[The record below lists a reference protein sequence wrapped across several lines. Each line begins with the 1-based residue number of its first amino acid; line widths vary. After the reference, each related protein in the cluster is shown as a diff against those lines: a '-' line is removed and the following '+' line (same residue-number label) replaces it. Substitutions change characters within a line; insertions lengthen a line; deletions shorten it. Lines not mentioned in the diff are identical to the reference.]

1 VSDDLERLQQLAELA
16 RGLDGRLQAENT
28 NVTDTLREIEM
39 IRGAIRDLCRQL
51 DVRAATLLA
60 RADDLVDGDAASD
73 GQEGRTI
80 CRAAADQVSQEAD
93 AVPQAIVAGPI
104 LDMAGG
110 RLVDAVACELD
121 DEGREVAGLH
131 FVLIEHPASQ
141 PVQSDDEPVAAY
153 TSDAAA
159 KHMARRHAHDL
170 PAGLHVSVYEADGL
184 ELLPDLVYR
193 AAGTGG
199 ADGAT
204 IADV

>member
-1 VSDDLERLQQLAELA
+1 VSDDLERLQQLAEIA

-28 NVTDTLREIEM
+28 NVTDTLLEIEM

-51 DVRAATLLA
+51 EVRAAALLT
-60 RADDLVDGDAASD
+60 RADDLVEGDAAAD
-73 GQEGRTI
+73 DQEGFTI
-80 CRAAADQVSQEAD
+80 CRAAAEQVSQEAD
-93 AVPQAIVAGPI
+93 AVSHALAAGPI

-110 RLVDAVACELD
+110 RLVDAIACELD
-121 DEGREVAGLH
+121 DEDREVAGLH
-131 FVLIEHPASQ
+131 FVLIEHPTGQ
-141 PVQSDDEPVAAY
+141 PVQPADEPVAAY
-153 TSDAAA
+153 TNEAAA

-184 ELLPDLVYR
+184 ELLPDLIYR